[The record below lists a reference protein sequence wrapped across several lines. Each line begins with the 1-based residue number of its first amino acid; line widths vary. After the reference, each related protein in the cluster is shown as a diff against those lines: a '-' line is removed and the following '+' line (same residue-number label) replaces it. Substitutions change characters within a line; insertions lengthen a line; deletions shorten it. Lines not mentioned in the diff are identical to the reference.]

1 MTYLFLLTTGERQ
14 QGAMNQG
21 CAAKIIT
28 AGSHIQMQTK
38 HFLIHLVS
46 RMERKFIISFLL
58 FLLYIDTMA
67 TDGILHQKKMMDRVC
82 SIGGIMNDRTE
93 PKNLEKNISQ
103 FHFVLT
109 YPTQGFNLDLQSE
122 NQATNSLSFARSFIS
137 LNHFNCAGFAS
148 RAQFSYVLNV

>member
-1 MTYLFLLTTGERQ
+1 
-14 QGAMNQG
+14 MNQG

-28 AGSHIQMQTK
+28 PGSHIQMQTE
-38 HFLIHLVS
+38 HFLINLVS

-67 TDGILHQKKMMDRVC
+67 TDGILRQKQMMDRVC

-93 PKNLEKNISQ
+93 PKNLENISQ

-122 NQATNSLSFARSFIS
+122 NQATNSLEFCKAFYWLERF
-137 LNHFNCAGFAS
+137 
-148 RAQFSYVLNV
+148 